1 MLTPPLKDEVKSG
14 FWVITEAVK
23 QFYERHKVLP
33 VPGGLPDMKAQSDV
47 YIKLQNIYKDKARRD
62 ADEVLQTVRQLAP
75 DKDIDPTEVEL
86 FCTNARFIK
95 LINSA
100 EGRGP
105 SLAQVV
111 GQPPPSL
118 LLLPSA
124 QPSPLIPSYI
134 PSIYVAILHA

>member
-1 MLTPPLKDEVKSG
+1 
-14 FWVITEAVK
+14 
-23 QFYERHKVLP
+23 
-33 VPGGLPDMKAQSDV
+33 MKAQSDV

-75 DKDIDPTEVEL
+75 DRDIDPTEVEL

-118 LLLPSA
+118 FVFALSTALPIISSHVYLRCYIA
-124 QPSPLIPSYI
+124 CITYPNLHKSNHTLQKGNLAMTKSPPW
-134 PSIYVAILHA
+134 PARKCH